1 MVEKIWGSCM
11 HGQTTKII
19 LAYLCQAAAI
29 SDGPD
34 QGLDYVYRLWFG
46 LQILPA
52 CPLCCLQIVY
62 VPYTELFKTYSQIV
76 DCPVHTAQ
84 KVPFHDRSFDNLV
97 FTPCTKPCSVR
108 VQYDVFDARQI
119 RSIFIPESSKILKG
133 QCQSLL
139 DFRNS

>member
-46 LQILPA
+46 LQIFPA

-62 VPYTELFKTYSQIV
+62 FPYTELFKTQI
-76 DCPVHTAQ
+76 DLAQ
-84 KVPFHDRSFDNLV
+84 CTRHRKYLSFRDRSFDNLV
-97 FTPCTKPCSVR
+97 FIPCTNPCSVR
-108 VQYDVFDARQI
+108 AQYDVFDARQI
-119 RSIFIPESSKILKG
+119 RSIYIPESSKTLKG
-133 QCQSLL
+133 QCQSVL
-139 DFRNS
+139 DFRKS